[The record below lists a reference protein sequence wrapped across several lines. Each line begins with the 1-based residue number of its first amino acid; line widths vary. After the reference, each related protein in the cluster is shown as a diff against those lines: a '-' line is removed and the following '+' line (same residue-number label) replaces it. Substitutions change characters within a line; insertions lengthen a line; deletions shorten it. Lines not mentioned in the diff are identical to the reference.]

1 MLDTEEVGNSLRELI
16 QRRSWDELRGRIRD
30 MNPSDVAD
38 LIIAL
43 PPEEEKDARRG
54 EDQDQNEQKVW
65 VQDGHDAQDR
75 ESYEPKPG

>member
-16 QRRSWDELRGRIRD
+16 QRRSWDELRGRIRY

-43 PPEEEKDARRG
+43 PPEEEVFVFLVLLKDHAG
-54 EDQDQNEQKVW
+54 ESCLLLPLVPQT
-65 VQDGHDAQDR
+65 
-75 ESYEPKPG
+75 